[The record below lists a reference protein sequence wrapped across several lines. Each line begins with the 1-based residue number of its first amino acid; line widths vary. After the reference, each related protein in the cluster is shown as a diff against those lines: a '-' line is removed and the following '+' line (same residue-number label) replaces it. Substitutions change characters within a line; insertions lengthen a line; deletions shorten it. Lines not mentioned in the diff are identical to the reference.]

1 MVDAG
6 ERPRP
11 INTLQTP
18 APVFSLERWIS
29 VEERMK
35 DGVRVLF
42 ICTHNSA
49 RSQMGEAFM
58 NALGKGRFVAES
70 AGFEPGPVNP
80 VVIEVMKE
88 IGYDLSKNRS
98 KSVFELFKQGRL
110 FDHVI
115 TVCDDGAEGECPY
128 FRASPRGFIDPLP
141 TLPGF
146 KAVMKR
152 CWNKPGKSGTKS
164 RPRWKSGLKP

>member
-1 MVDAG
+1 
-6 ERPRP
+6 
-11 INTLQTP
+11 
-18 APVFSLERWIS
+18 
-29 VEERMK
+29 MK

-98 KSVFELFKQGRL
+98 KSVFEFFKQGRL

-115 TVCDDGAEGECPY
+115 TVCDDGAEGECPV
-128 FRASPRGFIDPLP
+128 FPGIASRIHRSFADPSRFQGTHEEVLEQTRHVRDEIKARVEEWVE
-141 TLPGF
+141 TL
-146 KAVMKR
+146 K
-152 CWNKPGKSGTKS
+152 
-164 RPRWKSGLKP
+164 